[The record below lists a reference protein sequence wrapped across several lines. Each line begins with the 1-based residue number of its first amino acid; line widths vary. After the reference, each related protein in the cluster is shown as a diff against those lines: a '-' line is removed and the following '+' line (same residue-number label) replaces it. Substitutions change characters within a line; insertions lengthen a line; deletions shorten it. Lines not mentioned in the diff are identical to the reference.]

1 MYICG
6 TESIAMKRV
15 FAIILLFALAA
26 PLALRAQESAIKGVP
41 NDVYYLLPE
50 FGNGYVYLRG
60 QIPAQGK
67 MNICAVDQTLRYF
80 DDNGTELEAA
90 DADNILRVRID
101 TVWFLRSRGAFY
113 RMYPLSAD
121 TGVALKREVKILT
134 DVKQGAYGTTSR
146 SSSIQEYR
154 TLYAGGSLHQL
165 NENKVYPH
173 EISEN
178 LFLYKGETVY
188 PLSKKNLT
196 RLFPEKKEVTEAYF
210 KAGNTLPKTA
220 GEVQALLAS
229 WGL

>member
-1 MYICG
+1 
-6 TESIAMKRV
+6 MKKNIV
-15 FAIILLFALAA
+15 LALFLALAA
-26 PLALRAQESAIKGVP
+26 PLALQAQESAIKGVP
-41 NDVYYLLPE
+41 DDVYYLLPE
-50 FGNGYVYLRG
+50 FADGYVYLRG

-121 TGVALKREVKILT
+121 TGIGLKREVRILT
-134 DVKQGAYGTTSR
+134 DAKQGAYGTTSR
-146 SSSIQEYR
+146 TTSIQEYS
-154 TLYAGGSLHQL
+154 TLYAEGSLHQL
-165 NENKVYPH
+165 NSGKEYPY
-173 EISEN
+173 EVSEN

-196 RLFPEKKEVTEAYF
+196 RLFPDKKEDIETYL
-210 KAGNTLPKTA
+210 KAGKALPKTA
-220 GEVQALLAS
+220 DEMRSLLAS
-229 WGL
+229 WAR